1 MRVGDFVQVIT
12 RPGHGCPGQESTFTG
27 LQGVVLEDHSPMRP
41 PHVGRVVDIL
51 WNNGDIVDMYSDDLE
66 VINDQVA

>member
-1 MRVGDFVQVIT
+1 MRVGDLVQVIT
-12 RPGHGCPGQESTFTG
+12 RPDLWPGQESIFTG

-41 PHVGRVVDIL
+41 PSVGRIVDIL
-51 WNNGDIVDMYSDDLE
+51 WNNGEIVDMYSDDLE